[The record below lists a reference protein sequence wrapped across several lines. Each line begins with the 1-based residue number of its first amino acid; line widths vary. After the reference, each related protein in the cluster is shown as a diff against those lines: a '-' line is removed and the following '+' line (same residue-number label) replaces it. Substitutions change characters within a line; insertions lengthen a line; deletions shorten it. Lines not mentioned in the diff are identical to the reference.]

1 MGVDREGRVLV
12 EKHRLGREAA
22 REGEQKVSGTDSLA
36 LHAPV
41 QGLTKSCCRPP
52 LGAGRPQHE
61 TKADKPSN
69 VATLGLLKPLKI

>member
-22 REGEQKVSGTDSLA
+22 GEGEQKVSGTRFPSPHA
-36 LHAPV
+36 LV
-41 QGLTKSCCRPP
+41 QGLTKSCSRPP

-61 TKADKPSN
+61 TKAGKPST
-69 VATLGLLKPLKI
+69 VATL